1 MLVIDTRRIRRE
13 VRNVNV
19 NKLIE
24 VLERKYDRQERFLKK
39 FDDLDHDT
47 FTDREGR
54 ILERG
59 MYLGAMLAY
68 EMAIIAVERM
78 SENDR
83 TK

>member
-1 MLVIDTRRIRRE
+1 M
-13 VRNVNV
+13 NV

>member
-1 MLVIDTRRIRRE
+1 MDA
-13 VRNVNV
+13 

>member
-1 MLVIDTRRIRRE
+1 MDA
-13 VRNVNV
+13 

-24 VLERKYDRQERFLKK
+24 TLERKYDRQGRFLKK

-68 EMAIIAVERM
+68 EMAIIVVERM